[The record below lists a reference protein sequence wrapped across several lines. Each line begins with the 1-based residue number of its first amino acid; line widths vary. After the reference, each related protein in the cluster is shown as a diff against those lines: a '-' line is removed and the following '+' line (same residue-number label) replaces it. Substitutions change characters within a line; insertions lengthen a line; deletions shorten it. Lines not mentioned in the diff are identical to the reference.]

1 MRQVLE
7 SRIVS
12 SQLRYPDTATLDE
25 PKQLLAL
32 ALSFWSE
39 LESYLSRL
47 LYANTAASHG
57 LGLAVAVSRA
67 SSTSLPCSTS

>member
-12 SQLRYPDTATLDE
+12 SQLRYPDTAALDK

-39 LESYLSRL
+39 LES
-47 LYANTAASHG
+47 
-57 LGLAVAVSRA
+57 
-67 SSTSLPCSTS
+67 